1 MLSANKLSKQLGPQ
15 SFVFGIAKYIGSVV
29 QRETQRLLIGSATRR
44 PTQKLDGTQNLVTL
58 VVTERFAANVLLGQ
72 RMTQVLDAQSA

>member
-1 MLSANKLSKQLGPQ
+1 
-15 SFVFGIAKYIGSVV
+15 V

-44 PTQKLDGTQNLVTL
+44 PTQKLDCTQNRVTL
-58 VVTERFAANVLLGQ
+58 VVTERFTANVLLGQ